1 MTDFVEA
8 VILIGIQGS
17 GKSTF
22 YKEKFADTHLR
33 INLDMLRTKNREKV
47 LFEACLEAKIRFVV
61 DKVNASRE
69 ERARYIIEAKH
80 FGFRVVGYYLR
91 SDLKSALE
99 RNSKRAGKA
108 RIPDKGLFDSAKRLQ
123 IPSYDEGFDELKY
136 VRIDDEN
143 QFIVEPWRADN
154 IGIDNETILG
164 GEALEGPIAD

>member
-1 MTDFVEA
+1 VEA

-22 YKEKFADTHLR
+22 YKEKFADTHVR
-33 INLDMLRTKNREKV
+33 INLDMLRTKNREKI
-47 LFEACLEAKIRFVV
+47 LLDACLEAKIKFVV

-69 ERARYIIEAKH
+69 ERARYIGEAKR

-99 RNSKRAGKA
+99 RNSRRTGKA

-123 IPSYDEGFDELKY
+123 IPSFDEGFDKLNY
-136 VRIDDEN
+136 VWIDDGSR
-143 QFIVEPWRADN
+143 FVIEPWLVT
-154 IGIDNETILG
+154 GIDRSA
-164 GEALEGPIAD
+164 ALLADTGRE

>member
-1 MTDFVEA
+1 VEA

-22 YKEKFADTHLR
+22 YKEKFADTHVR

-47 LFEACLEAKIRFVV
+47 LLEACLEAKIRFVV

-69 ERARYIIEAKH
+69 ERARYIGEAKR

-91 SDLKSALE
+91 SDLKSAME
-99 RNSKRAGKA
+99 RNNRRTGKS

-123 IPSYDEGFDELKY
+123 IPTYDEGFDELNY
-136 VRIDDEN
+136 VWIDQERRFVTETWLATDIN
-143 QFIVEPWRADN
+143 RSAALLAD
-154 IGIDNETILG
+154 IGKE
-164 GEALEGPIAD
+164 